1 MIVYRMRAAN
11 AAVVAGNTANRT
23 DTRSPNESVNF
34 FSISSGRIQPGRGG
48 RRGEGRDICEE
59 FRFLLIFHKNYRFL
73 DYPVY

>member
-34 FSISSGRIQPGRGG
+34 FLFRVDGYSLEEGAGG
-48 RRGEGRDICEE
+48 ARGE
-59 FRFLLIFHKNYRFL
+59 IFAKNL
-73 DYPVY
+73 DFC